1 MRNMENIS
9 LQWVPENPVIAIVIS
24 LSLNILVAISGVLP
38 SAAITAGNIIYFGF
52 EVGLIVSI
60 IGEAAGAV
68 VTFMLYRKGLNKI
81 ISHKQV
87 KSRLLR
93 RLKSTQRI
101 EALFL
106 VLILR
111 VLPFIPSGAVTLA
124 AAYSQMGLI
133 SFSIASTIGK
143 IPSLFLE
150 AYSVDR
156 VLKLTLEWQIAI
168 VIFVIVFI
176 VVYKIWRRK

>member
-1 MRNMENIS
+1 MENVL
-9 LQWVPENPVIAIVIS
+9 LQWLPKNPVIAIIIS
-24 LSLNILVAISGVLP
+24 LSLNILIAISGVLP
-38 SAAITAGNIIYFGF
+38 SVAITAGNIVYFGF
-52 EVGLIVSI
+52 GAGLVVSI

-68 VTFMLYRKGLNKI
+68 VTFMLYRKGLKKI

-93 RLKSTQRI
+93 RLKGTQSI
-101 EALFL
+101 EAVFL

-124 AAYSQMGLI
+124 AAYSQMGLL

-143 IPSLFLE
+143 IPSLLIE
-150 AYSVDR
+150 AYSVEH
-156 VLKLTLEWQIAI
+156 VLKLTL
-168 VIFVIVFI
+168 
-176 VVYKIWRRK
+176 